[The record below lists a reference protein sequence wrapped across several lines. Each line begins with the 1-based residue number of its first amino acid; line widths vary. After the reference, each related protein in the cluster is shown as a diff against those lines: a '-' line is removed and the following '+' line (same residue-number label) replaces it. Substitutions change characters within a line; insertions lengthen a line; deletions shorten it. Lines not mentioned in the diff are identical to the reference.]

1 MMFIHLQIW
10 DVLSNKEVVEIV
22 SSCSSR
28 SYTARTLVESAVR
41 SWKSKYPTSKVDD
54 CAVVCLFLDSNQSV
68 TASTMRSKENIPE
81 PEEDDGPGPT
91 GCETGRDENGEV
103 SEANEDEGDEEH
115 ANVGVGSEWSALE
128 GVSRVNTLLTL
139 PRFVPGKDDVK
150 AVEERKGRS

>member
-28 SYTARTLVESAVR
+28 SYAARTLVESAVR

-54 CAVVCLFLDSNQSV
+54 CAVVCLFLDSNESV
-68 TASTMRSKENIPE
+68 TVSTMRSKENIPE
-81 PEEDDGPGPT
+81 PEEDNGPGLT
-91 GCETGRDENGEV
+91 GFRDENGEV
-103 SEANEDEGDEEH
+103 SEANEDEADEEH
-115 ANVGVGSEWSALE
+115 SNVGVGCEWSALE

-139 PRFVPGKDDVK
+139 PRFVPGKDDIK